1 MTKKNTYST
10 GYVAKLLG
18 VTNKTIVKWIRERGL
33 KAFQLPGGEHFRIR
47 KEELIKFL
55 KANNV
60 PVPKE
65 ISPRTGKLRI
75 LIIDDDENM
84 CSAIKRILVN
94 DGSFEVD
101 VAYDGFDGGLK
112 INTFKPDLV
121 LLDIKMPGID
131 GLEVL
136 KRIKENPDT
145 LQIKVVIVS
154 ALLNDD
160 ISQRVKELDGN
171 GTLKKPFKKE
181 ELLKKIKKLMGTRN

>member
-65 ISPRTGKLRI
+65 ISPRTGKSRVLV
-75 LIIDDDENM
+75 IDDDKNM
-84 CSAIKRILVN
+84 VSAIKRILIN

-101 VAYDGFDGGLK
+101 AAYDGFDGGLK

-136 KRIKENPDT
+136 KRIKENPET
-145 LQIKVVIVS
+145 KHIRVIIVS
-154 ALLNDD
+154 AYLDDD
-160 ISQRVKELDGN
+160 IGQKVKELGGDGVID
-171 GTLKKPFKKE
+171 KPFKKE
-181 ELLKKIKKLMGTRN
+181 ELLKKIKKLMGIRN

>member
-1 MTKKNTYST
+1 MAKKNTFST

-18 VTNKTIVKWIRERGL
+18 VTNKTIVKWIREKGL
-33 KAFQLPGGEHFRIR
+33 NAFQLPGGEHYRIR

-55 KANNV
+55 KINNV

-65 ISPRTGKLRI
+65 IAPRIGKPRI

-84 CSAIKRILVN
+84 CFAIKRILVN

-101 VAYDGFDGGLK
+101 VAFDGFDGGLK

-131 GLEVL
+131 GIEVL

-145 LQIKVVIVS
+145 LQIKVVIIS
-154 ALLNDD
+154 AFINND
-160 ISQRVKELDGN
+160 ISQKIKELDGD
-171 GTLKKPFKKE
+171 GVIKKPFKKE
-181 ELLKKIKKLMGTRN
+181 ELLKKIKSCWK

>member
-1 MTKKNTYST
+1 MAKKNTFST

-18 VTNKTIVKWIRERGL
+18 VTNKTIVKWIREKGL
-33 KAFQLPGGEHFRIR
+33 NAFQLPGGEHYRIR

-55 KANNV
+55 KINNV

-65 ISPRTGKLRI
+65 IAPRIGKPRI

-84 CSAIKRILVN
+84 CFAIKRILVN

-101 VAYDGFDGGLK
+101 VAFDGFDGGLK

-131 GLEVL
+131 GIEVL

-145 LQIKVVIVS
+145 LQIKVVIIS
-154 ALLNDD
+154 AFINND
-160 ISQRVKELDGN
+160 ISQ
-171 GTLKKPFKKE
+171 
-181 ELLKKIKKLMGTRN
+181 KIKEYL